1 VAKKPKQP
9 NASGKPRHTVEV
21 VAHRDPDGPT
31 DFTVIIDGRPAGHGT
46 VAGIGIGIGI
56 TIIDI
61 DPGFGGVDAEWVR
74 TLWEQTTDMSPHGA
88 AAARAVI
95 ASYAKRNDITAP
107 SDPS

>member
-9 NASGKPRHTVEV
+9 NASGKPWHTVEV
-21 VAHRDPDGPT
+21 LAHRDPDGPT
-31 DFTVIIDGRPAGHGT
+31 DFTVIVDGKPAGHGT
-46 VAGIGIGIGI
+46 VAGVHV

-74 TLWEQTTDMSPHGA
+74 TLWEQTADMSPHGA

-95 ASYAKRNDITAP
+95 SSYAKRNDITAP